1 MCEEFSQMEKYLTE
15 LEAYTTKYEW
25 KVYRIFVLPPSF
37 PYGGMENTALTFA
50 SPTIV
55 VGE

>member
-1 MCEEFSQMEKYLTE
+1 MEKYLTE

-25 KVYRIFVLPPSF
+25 KVYRIVVLPPSF
-37 PYGGMENTALTFA
+37 PYGGMENPVLTFA

-55 VGE
+55 VGD